1 MFRAIFI
8 ANVLAGFL
16 DPSREAASN
25 DCAESLF
32 AGANNFWSKAMKVDR
47 SRALSPTAAIAGALA
62 LLSFYA
68 AGSRHAIA
76 REACAHCAA
85 ARGAIEVKD
94 QTTALRVEIREWPT
108 PTRNTHPHDPLATP
122 DGAIWY
128 AGQKANLLGRL
139 DPAAGKIR
147 EYPLKSSDSGP
158 HGLVADKSGAIW
170 FTAQG
175 KGYIGKL
182 DPASG
187 EVREYVPKSA
197 RPVDPHTPI
206 FDRNGVLWFT
216 AQSANLIGRLDPL
229 TGEITLLSPPTK
241 DSAPYGLV
249 FGADGALY
257 VAEFG
262 ANKIARLDPTTLR
275 IEEFALPHEDARP
288 RRIAAT
294 GDGYIWYTDFTR
306 GRLGRLNPR
315 NGEVVDWASPGG
327 AQSGPYAIAALGD
340 DLWYVETGDEQ
351 NMLVR
356 FDPKTQGFERWPIP
370 SGGGV
375 VRNMVATPAGGL
387 ALACSGVDKIALVTI
402 SPAGK

>member
-1 MFRAIFI
+1 MKADRFR
-8 ANVLAGFL
+8 
-16 DPSREAASN
+16 
-25 DCAESLF
+25 
-32 AGANNFWSKAMKVDR
+32 
-47 SRALSPTAAIAGALA
+47 SPRPTVAIAGALA
-62 LLSFYA
+62 LLSLYA
-68 AGSRHAIA
+68 AGSRHAFSL
-76 REACAHCAA
+76 ETCAHCAA
-85 ARGAIEVKD
+85 TRGAIEVNG
-94 QTTALRVEIREWPT
+94 QTTALRVEIREWLT

-128 AGQKANLLGRL
+128 TGQNANLLGRL
-139 DPAAGKIR
+139 DPATGKVQ
-147 EYPLKSSDSGP
+147 EFSLKEPDSGP

-170 FTAQG
+170 FTAQA

-187 EVREYVPKSA
+187 EVRAYVPKSA
-197 RPVDPHTPI
+197 RRVDSHTPI
-206 FDRNGVLWFT
+206 FDKNGVLWFT
-216 AQSANLIGRLDPL
+216 AQGANLIGRLDPL
-229 TGEITLLSPPTK
+229 TGEIALLSPPTK
-241 DSAPYGLV
+241 DSLPYGLV
-249 FGADGALY
+249 FGADDALY

-262 ANKIARLDPTTLR
+262 VNKIARLDPATLR
-275 IEEFALPHEDARP
+275 IEEFALPNEDARP

-327 AQSGPYAIAALGD
+327 AQSGPYAITVLGD
-340 DLWYVETGDEQ
+340 SIWYVETGSEQ

-356 FDPKTQGFERWPIP
+356 FDPKTESFERWPIP

-402 SPAGK
+402 SPTAK